1 MIEFINNN
9 KGKHDIKT
17 MCTVLGVAR
26 STYYKSFD
34 KTKSVRELE
43 NEELKSAIKRIYKEN
58 KGIYGAPR
66 IHYIL
71 GIEGFNVSLKR
82 VQRLMTKLNLCAVTV
97 KKYKPHSSK
106 KVVEDL
112 ENVLK
117 SDFTTTYINEKWV
130 GDITYIHTS
139 RDGWCYLASVLDLH
153 SKKIIGYAFGKRMT
167 NDLVV
172 KALKN
177 AYYNQNPN
185 KIFHTDLGSKYT
197 SNDLKE
203 LCKEFNIIQ
212 SFSKKGCPYDNACI
226 ESFHSSIKK
235 EEIYRNTY
243 RTFEEANIAI
253 FKYIEGW
260 YNRKRIHS
268 SINYMTPEQC
278 ELLAR
283 STA

>member
-1 MIEFINNN
+1 
-9 KGKHDIKT
+9 

-34 KTKSVRELE
+34 KTKSARELE

-117 SDFTTTYINEKWV
+117 RDFTTTYINEKWV

-177 AYYNQNPN
+177 AYYNQ
-185 KIFHTDLGSKYT
+185 I
-197 SNDLKE
+197 
-203 LCKEFNIIQ
+203 
-212 SFSKKGCPYDNACI
+212 
-226 ESFHSSIKK
+226 SI
-235 EEIYRNTY
+235 
-243 RTFEEANIAI
+243 
-253 FKYIEGW
+253 
-260 YNRKRIHS
+260 
-268 SINYMTPEQC
+268 
-278 ELLAR
+278 
-283 STA
+283 

>member
-1 MIEFINNN
+1 
-9 KGKHDIKT
+9 

-34 KTKSVRELE
+34 KTKSARELE

-82 VQRLMTKLNLCAVTV
+82 VQRRMTELGLCAITV

-106 KVVEDL
+106 KVAEGL

-117 SDFTTTYINEKWV
+117 RDFNATSINENWV
-130 GDITYIHTS
+130 GDITYM
-139 RDGWCYLASVLDLH
+139 
-153 SKKIIGYAFGKRMT
+153 K
-167 NDLVV
+167 
-172 KALKN
+172 
-177 AYYNQNPN
+177 
-185 KIFHTDLGSKYT
+185 
-197 SNDLKE
+197 

-243 RTFEEANIAI
+243 RTFEEANMAV

-260 YNRKRIHS
+260 YNRKRLHS
-268 SINYMTPEQC
+268 SINYMTPDQC

-283 STA
+283 SAA